1 MTAVR
6 APHTRAHPR
15 TPARAHPQP
24 RTLARP
30 RTTPLLIIN
39 YIANYNSR
47 VPSSASQRKPRRP
60 GRPAAGADLRP
71 RMLEAAI
78 GCFTARGIAATPLSA
93 IATAAGVTPALL
105 HYYFGDKQNL
115 VEAIVAERLLPV
127 AVELRGALERNGGD
141 SVDLSAGFV
150 NAVFELIRR
159 HPWFPALWVREV
171 LCEGGALREIVFKR
185 AVPQLPQML
194 AQRFAAAQA
203 RGRLDPRLDPRLMVV
218 SLVGLTLFPAAGAPI
233 WRKVFDANDLDSAAL
248 QKHALALLDHG
259 MGARPRARRSAS

>member
-1 MTAVR
+1 
-6 APHTRAHPR
+6 
-15 TPARAHPQP
+15 
-24 RTLARP
+24 
-30 RTTPLLIIN
+30 
-39 YIANYNSR
+39 
-47 VPSSASQRKPRRP
+47 
-60 GRPAAGADLRP
+60 
-71 RMLEAAI
+71 MLEAAI

-171 LCEGGALREIVFKR
+171 LCEGGALRDVVIER
-185 AVPQLPQML
+185 LAPQLPQQMER
-194 AQRFAAAQA
+194 RFRAAQEHGA
-203 RGRLDPRLDPRLMVV
+203 LNPQLDPRLLVV
-218 SLVGLTLFPAAGAPI
+218 SLMGLTMFAAASAPI
-233 WRKVFDANDLDSAAL
+233 WRRLFQADDVDIDSL
-248 QKHALALLDHG
+248 RRHALALLDTG
-259 MGARPRARRSAS
+259 IGIPKSSPSESPA